1 MVRRHLHD
9 RLVTHMTELL
19 ELVERRH
26 IVLFFQH
33 FHEFQEN
40 SGSCLRI
47 IDRAMMIF
55 QRDAERLRHRVKLKP
70 IQVREERSRKRH
82 RIEDRRIKR
91 QSKKSRIVGDKAHVE
106 GRIVCH

>member
-1 MVRRHLHD
+1 
-9 RLVTHMTELL
+9 MTELL

-55 QRDAERLRHRVKLKP
+55 QRDAERLRHRVKLKS
-70 IQVREERSRKRH
+70 IQVREKRSCKRH

-106 GRIVCH
+106 GSIVCH